1 MAFPAAGN
9 NKQVVIKNTAR
20 EFAFKILNTD
30 TSTIAL
36 ADMAYQ
42 GVAPSGT
49 HLLKILWSNDTT
61 GTQHLELTRGTLG
74 SSPIELLDLHGVG
87 SFDFESMGLEL
98 TERSSENLNVEASGN
113 GHHFTLICFLRK
125 F

>member
-9 NKQVVIKNTAR
+9 NKQVVIRNTKR
-20 EFAFKILNTD
+20 EFVFKISNTD
-30 TSTIAL
+30 SSTIAL

-42 GVAPSGT
+42 SVAPSGT
-49 HLLKILWSNDTT
+49 HLLKVLWSNDTT
-61 GTQHLELTRGTLG
+61 GTNNLELTRGTLG
-74 SSPIELLDLHGVG
+74 SDPIELMYLHGIG

-98 TERSSENLNVEASGN
+98 TERSSENLNIVSSGS
-113 GHHFTLICFLRK
+113 GHKFTLICFLRK